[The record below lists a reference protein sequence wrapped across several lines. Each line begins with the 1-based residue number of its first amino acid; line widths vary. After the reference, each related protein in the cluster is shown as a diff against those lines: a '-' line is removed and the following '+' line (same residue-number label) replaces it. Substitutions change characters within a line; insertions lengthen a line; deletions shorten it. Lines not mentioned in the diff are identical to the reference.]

1 MFHFSEASDQ
11 DELFDKIVTGD
22 YEFISPFWDD
32 ISNSA
37 KQLISRMLEIN
48 VKKRITAAEVL
59 EHPWVAVSIKHLY
72 PAARVSTD
80 RGVSQINV
88 KNISQQVRYW
98 SIHG

>member
-32 ISNSA
+32 ISSSA

-48 VKKRITAAEVL
+48 VKKRLSAAEVL
-59 EHPWVAVSIKHLY
+59 EHPWVAVSIKH
-72 PAARVSTD
+72 PP
-80 RGVSQINV
+80 
-88 KNISQQVRYW
+88 
-98 SIHG
+98 